1 MEENRYFPFPP
12 LFEQQRIVTKV
23 QQLQQQLSQLEA
35 QVQQSRQY
43 AQQLLQ
49 SVLKEAF
56 EQNEKVYK
64 LEGEVSMVA
73 EV

>member
-1 MEENRYFPFPP
+1 
-12 LFEQQRIVTKV
+12 V
-23 QQLQQQLSQLEA
+23 QELQALEQQQLCQLEV

-56 EQNEKVYK
+56 EQKGKVYEENE
-64 LEGEVSMVA
+64 LISIAA
-73 EV
+73 EHV